1 MQQLRKTKIVATIGP
16 ASESLEM
23 MVKLFEAGV
32 NVARLNFSHGTQEEQ
47 GERILRI
54 REAAKIVGRPIAILI
69 DLKGP
74 EIRLGTFATGK
85 IMLKEGDRFTL
96 TTQQVEGDQS
106 KVWVQYPEIVK
117 DVKVGGYLLLDD
129 GNITLKALEVTETEV
144 HCEVIVGGP
153 LSNRKKV
160 NLPGTKVS
168 LPALAEKDVSDIQF
182 GVKMGVDFV
191 AGSFIRKAADV
202 VEIRKIIE
210 EAGGNQQI
218 IAKIESQEGFDELE
232 AILAVSDGLMVARG
246 DLGVE
251 VPTEEV
257 PLMQKHMIARCNQLG
272 KPVITATQMLESMI
286 TKPRPTRAE
295 ASDVANAILD
305 GTDAIMLSAESA
317 AGDYPVEAV
326 KTMVHIALRTER
338 GINYAEL
345 LDKKRKMA
353 HLDTVTEAISHATAT
368 TAADL
373 GAAAIITATRSG
385 FTARQVSRFRPACP
399 IIAVTPDE
407 SAARKLQLVNGVY
420 TVTQPESPDTDA
432 LINDAIAGALAAGY
446 IHDGDLVVIT
456 AGVPVGVTG
465 TTNLLKVHTVAD
477 ALLKGTGVG
486 RAAATGPV
494 RIITSANDIASVQEG
509 DILVL
514 RSTDAEHVPVIE
526 KAAGLIT
533 EEGGI
538 TSHAAVVG
546 LSLGKPVIVGAAGAI
561 GNLRNGDVVTLDPAS
576 GRVLRGK
583 ANVR

>member
-16 ASESLEM
+16 ASESIEM
-23 MVKLFEAGV
+23 LVKLFEAGV

-47 GERILRI
+47 GERMLRI

-74 EIRLGTFATGK
+74 EIRLGTFRDGK
-85 IMLKEGDRFTL
+85 IMLNDGDRFTL
-96 TTQQVEGDQS
+96 NTQQVEGDQS
-106 KVWVQYPEIVK
+106 QVWVQYPDIVK
-117 DVKVGGYLLLDD
+117 DVVPGGYLLLDD
-129 GNITLKALEVTETEV
+129 GNITLRALDVTETAI
-144 HCEVIVGGP
+144 HCEVVVGGP

-168 LPALAEKDVSDIQF
+168 LPALADKDVDDIQF
-182 GVKMGVDFV
+182 GAKMGVDFV

-202 VEIRKIIE
+202 LDIRRIIE

-218 IAKIESQEGFDELE
+218 ISKIESQEGFDDLE
-232 AILAVSDGLMVARG
+232 AILQASDGLMVARG

-272 KPVITATQMLESMI
+272 KPVITATQMLESMV

-317 AGDYPVEAV
+317 AGQFPVEAV
-326 KTMVHIALRTER
+326 KTMVQIALRTER
-338 GINYAEL
+338 GTDYAEL
-345 LDKKRKMA
+345 LERKRKMS
-353 HLDTVTEAISHATAT
+353 HLDTVTEAISYATAA

-373 GAAAIITATRSG
+373 GAAAILTPTRSG
-385 FTARQVSRFRPACP
+385 FTARQVSRFRPVAP

-407 SAARKLQLVNGVY
+407 STARKLQLVHGVY
-420 TVTQPESPDTDA
+420 TAQEHECATTDA
-432 LINDAIAGALAAGY
+432 LIDDSIATAEAAGY
-446 IHDGDLVVIT
+446 IKSGDLVVIT
-456 AGVPVGVTG
+456 AGTVGMAG
-465 TTNLLKVHTVAD
+465 TTNLLKVHTCVEAM
-477 ALLKGTGVG
+477 LHGTGIG
-486 RAAATGPV
+486 RQAVTGPV
-494 RIITSANDIASVQEG
+494 RILTTAAEIESVQAGE
-509 DILVL
+509 ILVL
-514 RSTDAEHVPVIE
+514 HGTDVEHIPAME
-526 KAAGLIT
+526 KAAGIIT
-533 EEGGI
+533 EEGGV

-546 LSLGKPVIVGAAGAI
+546 LSLGKPVIVGAVGAI
-561 GNLRNGDVVTLDPAS
+561 ANLKNGDIVTLDPS
-576 GRVLRGK
+576 TGRVLRGE

>member
-47 GERILRI
+47 GERVLRI
-54 REAAKIVGRPIAILI
+54 REAAKIVGKPVAILI

-85 IMLKEGDRFTL
+85 IMLKEGDKFTL
-96 TTQQVEGDQS
+96 NTQQVEGDQS
-106 KVWVQYPEIVK
+106 QVWVQYPDIVK
-117 DVKVGGYLLLDD
+117 DVVPGGYLLLDD
-129 GNITLKALEVTETEV
+129 GNITMKALEVTETAI
-144 HCEVIVGGP
+144 HCEVVVGGP

-160 NLPGTKVS
+160 NLPGTTVS
-168 LPALAEKDVSDIQF
+168 LPALADKDVSDIQF
-182 GVKMGVDFV
+182 GAKMGVDFV

-202 VEIRKIIE
+202 LDIRRIIE

-218 IAKIESQEGFDELE
+218 ISKIESQEGFDDLE

-317 AGDYPVEAV
+317 AGDFPIEAV
-326 KTMVHIALRTER
+326 KTMVQISLRTER
-338 GINYAEL
+338 GVDYAEL
-345 LDKKRKMA
+345 LERKRKMA
-353 HLDTVTEAISHATAT
+353 HLDTVTEAISYATAS

-373 GAAAIITATRSG
+373 GAAGIITATRSG
-385 FTARQVSRFRPACP
+385 FTARQVSRFRPKAP

-407 SAARKLQLVNGVY
+407 AVARKLQLVSGVY
-420 TVTQPESPDTDA
+420 TVMESESADTDA
-432 LINDAIAGALAAGY
+432 LINDAITATQTAGY
-446 IHDGDLVVIT
+446 IKNGDLVVIT
-456 AGVPVGVTG
+456 AGVPVGVSG
-465 TTNLLKVHTVAD
+465 TTNLLKVHTVAE
-477 ALLKGTGVG
+477 ALLSGTGVG
-486 RAAATGPV
+486 RQSATGPV
-494 RIITSANDIASVQEG
+494 RILTSAADNAAVQAGE
-509 DILVL
+509 IIVL
-514 RSTDAEHVPVIE
+514 HATDAEHVPAME
-526 KAAGLIT
+526 KAAGIIV
-533 EEGGI
+533 EEGGV

-546 LSLGKPVIVGAAGAI
+546 LSLGKPVIVGTAGAI
-561 GNLRNGDVVTLDPAS
+561 ANLKNGDVVTLDPS
-576 GRVLRGK
+576 TGRVLRGK